1 MTVVTTGGGGTA
13 TSLPSGWH
21 EYGVTAGALNLAAN
35 NVAPTASWNA
45 LISALKSGPLASRRV
60 VFNLGGER
68 LPNQGQTWTPAAV
81 ANFCRSGGV
90 FIDFCGG
97 PMYYAANPT
106 LTGDPGWAGF
116 KQFLQAAG
124 AYGLPYSNF
133 DTSTISSGYGQTYPY
148 LRSLVL
154 TSAPPQVSWFDP
166 NLRAANARPYKT
178 GTVAGNFWVYASFA
192 IMVGSGMYCYAYGG
206 MRSNLGF
213 SYQAGVPASTYA
225 AFINGAAQVMGNGVV
240 PVATSGGGTPTSP
253 GAVAPPTGLHVV
265 STTTTTATYAWS
277 AVSGASAIHIGRA
290 TSSGTTERATLPGTA
305 TSVTLTGLA
314 PGSSIAIA
322 VNDTRN
328 GVTSAWSSPVTA
340 TTKTATSGGG
350 GSGTGGS
357 TGGGSTGG
365 GGSTPA
371 TPGQYTIPV
380 NSTTGLGALST
391 QEKVALGAGA
401 VALIGGGILILTER

>member
-1 MTVVTTGGGGTA
+1 
-13 TSLPSGWH
+13 
-21 EYGVTAGALNLAAN
+21 VTAGALNLAAN

>member
-1 MTVVTTGGGGTA
+1 MTLVGTGGGGTA
-13 TSLPSGWH
+13 TALPSGWQKLSVNP
-21 EYGVTAGALNLAAN
+21 GVLNLAPSQS
-35 NVAPTASWNA
+35 APAASWNG
-45 LISALKSGPLASRRV
+45 LISALTSGPLSARRM
-60 VFNLGGER
+60 VFNLGGAR
-68 LPNQGQTWTPAAV
+68 LPNQGGDWTPATV
-81 ANFCRSGGV
+81 ASFCRSGGV
-90 FIDFCGG
+90 FVDYCGW
-97 PMYYAANPT
+97 PMYYASNPT
-106 LTGDPGWAGF
+106 LTGEPGSSGF
-116 KQFLQAAG
+116 KSFLNASG
-124 AYGLPYSNF
+124 AYGLPYAGFN
-133 DTSTISSGYGQTYPY
+133 SSEATGTYGGHYPY
-148 LRSLVL
+148 SRSLVL
-154 TSAPPQVSWFDP
+154 NAQPPQVSWFDP
-166 NLRAANARPYKT
+166 NTRAAILRNYHLN
-178 GTVAGNFWVYASFA
+178 GLAGPSWIYASFA
-192 IMVGSGMYCYAYGG
+192 VMIGSGMYCYAYGG
-206 MRSNLGF
+206 TKQNLGF
-213 SYQAGVPASTYA
+213 SFQVGVTPDVYA

-290 TSSGTTERATLPGTA
+290 TSSGTAERATLPGTA

-340 TTKTATSGGG
+340 TTKTATIGGG
-350 GSGTGGS
+350 AGGSGGS

-371 TPGQYTIPV
+371 TPGQYTVPI
-380 NSTTGLGALST
+380 NSTTGLGSLST

>member
-1 MTVVTTGGGGTA
+1 MATVTM
-13 TSLPSGWH
+13 PSGWIRLT
-21 EYGVTAGALNLAAN
+21 VNPGALNLAPMNA
-35 NVAPTASWNA
+35 APAASWNA
-45 LISALKSGPLASRRV
+45 LIASLQSGPLTGRKV
-60 VFNLGGER
+60 VFNIAGER
-68 LPNQGQTWTPAAV
+68 LPNQQKDWTPADV
-81 ANFCRSGGV
+81 ADFCRSGGV
-90 FIDFCGG
+90 WIDFCGG
-97 PMYYAANPT
+97 PMYYSANPSV
-106 LTGDPGWAGF
+106 TGNYGWAGF
-116 KQFLQAAG
+116 QKFLTAAG

-133 DTSTISSGYGQTYPY
+133 DTSTISSGFGQTYPY
-148 LRSLVL
+148 ERSLVL
-154 TSAPPQVSWFDP
+154 KSSPPQVSWFDP

-206 MRSNLGF
+206 LRSNLGF

-253 GAVAPPTGLHVV
+253 GSVAPPTGLHVV

-290 TSSGTTERATLPGTA
+290 TSSGTAERATLPGTA

-340 TTKTATSGGG
+340 TTKTTTSGGG

-357 TGGGSTGG
+357 TGGGSAGG

-371 TPGQYTIPV
+371 TPGQYTVPI
-380 NSTTGLGALST
+380 NSTTGLGSLST